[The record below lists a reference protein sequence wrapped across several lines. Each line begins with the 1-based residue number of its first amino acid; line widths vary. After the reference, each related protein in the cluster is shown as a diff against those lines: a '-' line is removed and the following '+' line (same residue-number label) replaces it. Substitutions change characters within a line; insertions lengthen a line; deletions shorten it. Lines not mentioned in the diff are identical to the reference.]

1 MNHDLESMYMEVE
14 IQNTHIDMMLI
25 TEENKSTEKE
35 LSVFFEHQKEC
46 FLNWILAKS
55 VGDKSLC
62 TAANFPT
69 KSSSIQIKLTY

>member
-46 FLNWILAKS
+46 FLN
-55 VGDKSLC
+55 
-62 TAANFPT
+62 
-69 KSSSIQIKLTY
+69 